1 MAADLSAQ
9 TQVPLKPAD
18 LASTNFPPR
27 IDMRAE
33 AIKLFD
39 KDGDGKLNEAER
51 SAMREARQAKAEQ
64 MRKALEMRFDKNGD
78 GKLDDAEKA
87 ALAEAK
93 KNRMEQFRK
102 SREKAYDKDGDGKL
116 NDAERKAM
124 QDDFLKHRPKGGPD
138 FQDIIKRFD
147 KDGDGKLNDEER
159 KNLMESR
166 MKKIEVKGASPVLST
181 TASEKTGAAE
191 VTKPAQATK

>member
-1 MAADLSAQ
+1 MSKVCFTVLLALMAADLSAQ
-9 TQVPLKPAD
+9 TQVPLRPAD

-93 KNRMEQFRK
+93 KTVWSNSENQ
-102 SREKAYDKDGDGKL
+102 EKKPTTKMA
-116 NDAERKAM
+116 
-124 QDDFLKHRPKGGPD
+124 
-138 FQDIIKRFD
+138 
-147 KDGDGKLNDEER
+147 
-159 KNLMESR
+159 
-166 MKKIEVKGASPVLST
+166 
-181 TASEKTGAAE
+181 TASSMTPSEKRC
-191 VTKPAQATK
+191 KMIS